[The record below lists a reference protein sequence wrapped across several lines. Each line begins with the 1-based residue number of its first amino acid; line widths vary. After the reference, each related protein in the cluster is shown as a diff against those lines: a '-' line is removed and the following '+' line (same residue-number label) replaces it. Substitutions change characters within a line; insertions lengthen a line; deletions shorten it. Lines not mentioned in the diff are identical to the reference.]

1 MIESIKNGDLDGIF
15 ASTGNVLESVTLEKN
30 PQVKRI
36 KDRMLAFGAEA
47 ALMSGSGPTVF
58 ALIKQ
63 YSEQNVSITACVAF
77 VRKFIWLDHGVKA
90 RTIQI

>member
-1 MIESIKNGDLDGIF
+1 PTIYKELQVDNVEHPDTQKMIESIKNGDLDGIF

-47 ALMSGSGPTVF
+47 ALMSGSG
-58 ALIKQ
+58 
-63 YSEQNVSITACVAF
+63 
-77 VRKFIWLDHGVKA
+77 
-90 RTIQI
+90 